1 MTGDLGHRVQR
12 PAVRG
17 ARVVQELAFMIPMH
31 LKVQVATS
39 EKYGHVMLGHA
50 GLLLL
55 EMFLTVMWNALHS
68 VELKGVLA
76 INVVVARKKVT
87 AAERMDLVVMV
98 TVQAL
103 Q

>member
-55 EMFLTVMWNALHS
+55 EMWLLTVMWNAGS
-68 VELKGVLA
+68 NVERVLA
-76 INVVVARKKVT
+76 IIVVVARKKVT